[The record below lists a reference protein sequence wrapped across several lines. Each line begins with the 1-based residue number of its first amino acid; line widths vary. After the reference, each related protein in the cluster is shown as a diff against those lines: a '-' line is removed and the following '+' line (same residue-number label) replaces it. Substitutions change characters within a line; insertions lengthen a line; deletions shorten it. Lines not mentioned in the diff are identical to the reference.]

1 MMVYIENPKEYTKE
15 DEEEKEEKEEEDLL
29 KPTMW

>member
-1 MMVYIENPKEYTKE
+1 MVYIENPKEYTKE